1 MKKNNKIDKENQKV
15 VKKIV
20 IAIIIY
26 AIFMTILIVKL
37 LPKQE
42 EEYTKNYIIMDDVYF
57 YEYSEGSMKEISV
70 LDTNYDKYLFDIY
83 SNEEFKGSYYVSD
96 ANYEYVRFKRKGSS
110 GLYRPEIPYIAL
122 TQGMDKI
129 DFEKETL
136 SYEDVNN
143 LTNLMNSKNVYDVT
157 NIENSYKIVLD
168 LDDDEY
174 DETIYVASN
183 YNYSERPDIAFS
195 IVYVVDE
202 DGITVLEENYVTSE
216 NIYDLI
222 QYNVNN
228 ILELDNDGLYTIVMS
243 SSDYDETT
251 LTFYTTTGKIYKK
264 INSD

>member
-1 MKKNNKIDKENQKV
+1 
-15 VKKIV
+15 
-20 IAIIIY
+20 
-26 AIFMTILIVKL
+26 
-37 LPKQE
+37 
-42 EEYTKNYIIMDDVYF
+42 
-57 YEYSEGSMKEISV
+57 
-70 LDTNYDKYLFDIY
+70 
-83 SNEEFKGSYYVSD
+83 
-96 ANYEYVRFKRKGSS
+96 
-110 GLYRPEIPYIAL
+110 
-122 TQGMDKI
+122 
-129 DFEKETL
+129 
-136 SYEDVNN
+136 
-143 LTNLMNSKNVYDVT
+143 MNSKNVYDVT